1 MGRACNK
8 RGNKQCDVAGGTRF
22 IERNGRGL
30 VRVAALAQ
38 VGRRRISG
46 EETFDQRLE
55 RDRE

>member
-1 MGRACNK
+1 M
-8 RGNKQCDVAGGTRF
+8 AGGTRF